1 VEHVGAALFSII
13 MVNLLL
19 SGDNAVV
26 IGMAVRTLPAGQKQ
40 RAMIIG
46 GLGAI
51 VLRVVLT
58 AVAALLLRIP
68 LLQAV
73 GGLVLAG
80 ITYRLLAP
88 GDGAEAVRVATEGTF
103 GAALRTII
111 VADLTMSMDNMLAVA
126 AAAHGNLG
134 LLILGLVLSMAVI
147 LAGGSVVAVL
157 LGKLPWLVY
166 AGGAVLLLV
175 AGNLIASDPVL
186 KDVLGVYPWAAWA
199 LAGALGL
206 GVAGALIH
214 RQVRR
219 PPPRADAPAGHDIM
233 HV

>member
-73 GGLVLAG
+73 GGLVLTW
-80 ITYRLLAP
+80 ITYRLLVP
-88 GDGAEAVRVATEGTF
+88 GDGAAAVRVATEGTF
-103 GAALRTII
+103 GAAMRTII

-134 LLILGLVLSMAVI
+134 LLIIGLVLSMAVI

-166 AGGAVLLLV
+166 VGGVVLLLV

-186 KDVLGVYPWAAWA
+186 KDVLVGYPWAAWG
-199 LAGALGL
+199 LAVALGL
-206 GVAGALIH
+206 GVAAALIR
-214 RQVRR
+214 RQLR
-219 PPPRADAPAGHDIM
+219 PPPPREDVPAGHDIIRM
-233 HV
+233 

>member
-1 VEHVGAALFSII
+1 MEQVGAALFSII

-40 RAMIIG
+40 RAMVIG

-51 VLRVVLT
+51 GLRVVLT

-68 LLQAV
+68 LLQAA
-73 GGLVLAG
+73 GGLVLAW
-80 ITYRLLAP
+80 ITYRLLVP
-88 GDGAEAVRVATEGTF
+88 GDGVAAVRVATEATF

-111 VADLTMSMDNMLAVA
+111 VADLTMSVDNMLAVA

-134 LLILGLVLSMAVI
+134 LLIIGLVLSMAVI

-166 AGGAVLLLV
+166 VGGAILLLV

-186 KDVLGVYPWAAWA
+186 KDVLGVYPWAAWG
-199 LAGALGL
+199 LAVTLGVV
-206 GVAGALIH
+206 VAGALIR
-214 RQVRR
+214 RQLR
-219 PPPRADAPAGHDIM
+219 PPRPREDVPAGHDIM
-233 HV
+233 HM

>member
-1 VEHVGAALFSII
+1 VEQVGAALFSII

-40 RAMIIG
+40 RAMVIG

-51 VLRVVLT
+51 GLRVVLT

-68 LLQAV
+68 LLQAA
-73 GGLVLAG
+73 GGLVLAW
-80 ITYRLLAP
+80 ITYRLLVP
-88 GDGAEAVRVATEGTF
+88 GDGVAAVRVATEA
-103 GAALRTII
+103 AALRTII

-134 LLILGLVLSMAVI
+134 LLIIGLVLSMAVI

-166 AGGAVLLLV
+166 VGGAILLLV

-186 KDVLGVYPWAAWA
+186 KDVLGVYPWAAWG
-199 LAGALGL
+199 LAVALGL
-206 GVAGALIH
+206 VVAGALIR
-214 RQVRR
+214 RQLR
-219 PPPRADAPAGHDIM
+219 PPRPREDVPAGHDIM
-233 HV
+233 HM